1 MKNIKLKKLIAIICI
16 FIYLLP
22 YFIMIKSFGFEYEK
36 VEPGDIIEI
45 PPEIIQGCSTV
56 EKEDRDDWAYVQ
68 KNINEVWVKQG
79 KPKDENN
86 WAYITTN
93 SGEIRYLVALAET
106 FGVPGDYVDIYVEK
120 DGEETIWP
128 CMIGDTKRD
137 HESGQNGDD
146 VFPDNTPQG
155 AYWYNDMHWGHTLTT
170 DENGNPVCTIV
181 ELMMADYTNLH
192 SKELSDFE
200 QLFFP
205 VIQIQNGGNYF
216 ENPDGPIGLTGTSRK
231 NKKHVG
237 MAIYSVII
245 KNILLPFIDFLNTG
259 IDSHMLNKNVE
270 TNLYDLNRNDDV
282 ESLDSVYSNSYNG
295 NIMEVCREV
304 TEYLIDKKAHYDARN
319 WEDIEY
325 CYNNPDYNTVCVTYV
340 CYVLWKSGLLT
351 KEQINAYNYHWTGD
365 GGIPDM
371 LNAAGWKIRKNPA
384 DAVAGDVVLNNPGI
398 NGHVLIYAG
407 KDANGN
413 DTYWD
418 QNTGVISSYGNPPT
432 GKPIVYN
439 SSYLLSSIVYYK
451 P

>member
-68 KNINEVWVKQG
+68 KDINEVWVKQG

-270 TNLYDLNRNDDV
+270 TNLYDLNRNDDAEDV
-282 ESLDSVYSNSYNG
+282 VDSSSMIYSDDL
-295 NIMEVCREV
+295 MKVCEQL
-304 TEYLIDKKAHYDARN
+304 TEYLISKGTHYGGTDTDGDG
-319 WEDIEY
+319 DIDDWPCTKLSKIAD
-325 CYNNPDYNTVCVTYV
+325 CYDDPDYHVVCATYV
-340 CYVLWKSGLLT
+340 ALALWKSGLLT
-351 KEQINAYNYHWTGD
+351 EEQINQYAFHWTGD
-365 GGIPDM
+365 TGIPSM
-371 LNAAGWKIRKNPA
+371 LEAARLEKKRK
-384 DAVAGDVVLNNPGI
+384 
-398 NGHVLIYAG
+398 H
-407 KDANGN
+407 
-413 DTYWD
+413 T
-418 QNTGVISSYGNPPT
+418 
-432 GKPIVYN
+432 
-439 SSYLLSSIVYYK
+439 
-451 P
+451 